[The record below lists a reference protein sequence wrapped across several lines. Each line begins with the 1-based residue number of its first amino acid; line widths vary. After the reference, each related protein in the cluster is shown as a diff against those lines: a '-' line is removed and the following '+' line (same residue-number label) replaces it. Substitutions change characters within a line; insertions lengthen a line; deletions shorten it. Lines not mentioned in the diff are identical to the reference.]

1 MMRVARQL
9 NVARTSARLMSTH
22 IQPSQSESL
31 TQFETSL
38 IENARRL
45 LGDDSPTTVLPL
57 VREVRFLAQDP
68 RCPPAAHVIRATRS
82 MS

>member
-38 IENARRL
+38 IESARRR

-57 VREVRFLAQDP
+57 VREVRFLARDSH
-68 RCPPAAHVIRATRS
+68 CPPAAYLIRATRPTS
-82 MS
+82 

>member
-38 IENARRL
+38 TDNARRL
-45 LGDDSPTTVLPL
+45 LGNDSPTTVLPL
-57 VREVRFLAQDP
+57 ARQVGFLAQDP
-68 RCPPAAHVIRATRS
+68 FHPPAAYLIRVTRS

>member
-9 NVARTSARLMSTH
+9 SVARTSARLMSTH

-57 VREVRFLAQDP
+57 VREVRFLARDSL
-68 RCPPAAHVIRATRS
+68 CPPAAHLIRATRS

>member
-9 NVARTSARLMSTH
+9 NVARTSARLISTH

-38 IENARRL
+38 IENARRR

-57 VREVRFLAQDP
+57 VREVRFLARDS
-68 RCPPAAHVIRATRS
+68 RRPPAAYLIRATRS
-82 MS
+82 TS